1 MSELDL
7 SSPERQALLH
17 KRVCW
22 KLDVYVL
29 LPVTLLVCMN
39 FMEKPNLAYASIAG
53 LIKDLDLQGTQFN
66 NIISVTYV
74 TIVISA
80 MPSATLLK
88 KFRPNRMIGFL
99 AGGWGITVILTG
111 LLVKNYPGMIA
122 ARLVLGALDGGLFPA
137 AAFYLSLLYKRYEL
151 HMDILKQE
159 LAGSVAAVFGGL
171 FSAAIVTLDGH
182 GNLAGWRWIFIIEGM
197 LMIAVA
203 IVITATLPTNPAT
216 AWFFTEAER
225 EYAAW
230 RLGQDTV
237 TQRSLETQ
245 ETLQEKRDSKAGSS
259 SSVDT
264 EVEEFEWREIW
275 RGALDIQT
283 WLTGASLFLN
293 LVTIL
298 SAVFFLPTII
308 VGLGYSGVQAQLH
321 AVIVYILAVVLTVV
335 VALLGDRLKLRGPFV
350 LGALPLSM
358 LGYIVMIASKSN
370 ATRFGGACL
379 LIAGT
384 NASVPPLMAIVAN
397 NSKGHYKRA
406 CAMALQSTI
415 TSISGIPGTYIYT
428 LNQKPRFIK
437 GHSICLALLVVSWT
451 LVAANVLYCIW
462 ENKARREGRRNGNI
476 EKYQAL
482 RDAGKTRAP
491 IGDRRPDFVFVL

>member
-1 MSELDL
+1 MPEIDL
-7 SSPERQALLH
+7 SSPERQALLE
-17 KRVCW
+17 KRVRW
-22 KLDVYVL
+22 KLDIYVL
-29 LPVTLLVCMN
+29 LPVTLLLCMS
-39 FMEKPNLAYASIAG
+39 FIEKSNIAYASIAG
-53 LIKDLDLQGTQFN
+53 LIEDLDLQGTQFN
-66 NIISVTYV
+66 NVISVSYATV
-74 TIVISA
+74 AISA
-80 MPSATLLK
+80 IPSTILMK
-88 KFRPNRMIGFL
+88 KLRSNRVLGFL
-99 AGGWGITVILTG
+99 AGGSGIVIILTG

-122 ARLVLGALDGGLFPA
+122 ARLVLGALDGGIIPGF
-137 AAFYLSLLYKRYEL
+137 AFYLSLLYRRYEL
-151 HMDILKQE
+151 QSRIAICY
-159 LAGSVAAVFGGL
+159 AGGTFAGLFGGL
-171 FSAAIVTLDGH
+171 FAGAIVTLDGRR
-182 GNLAGWRWIFIIEGM
+182 NLSGWRWIFIIEGI
-197 LMIAVA
+197 LLVVVA
-203 IVITATLPTNPAT
+203 IVNTAVLPTNPAT
-216 AWFFTEAER
+216 AWFLTEAER
-225 EYAAW
+225 EHAAW

-293 LVTIL
+293 LLTIL

-406 CAMALQSTI
+406 CAMALQSTF

-462 ENKARREGRRNGNI
+462 ENKARREGRRSGNI

-491 IGDRRPDFVFVL
+491 IGDRHPDFVFVL

>member
-1 MSELDL
+1 MSEIDL
-7 SSPERQALLH
+7 SSPERQALLE
-17 KRVCW
+17 KRVRW
-22 KLDVYVL
+22 KLDACVL
-29 LPVTLLVCMN
+29 LPVTLLVCLS

-53 LIKDLDLQGTQFN
+53 LIKDLDLQGIQFN
-66 NIISVTYV
+66 NVISEIR
-74 TIVISA
+74 IVISA
-80 MPSATLLK
+80 MPSTTLLK

-99 AGGWGITVILTG
+99 AGGWGITVMLTG
-111 LLVKNYPGMIA
+111 LLVRNYPGMIA

-137 AAFYLSLLYKRYEL
+137 AAFYLSLLYRRYEL
-151 HMDILKQE
+151 QSRIGLCFAGGS
-159 LAGSVAAVFGGL
+159 LAAIFGGL
-171 FSAAIVTLDGH
+171 FSAAVVTLDGH
-182 GNLAGWRWIFIIEGM
+182 RNIAGWRWIFIIEGM

-203 IVITATLPTNPAT
+203 IVITAILPTNPAT

-225 EYAAW
+225 ECAGESVIAM
-230 RLGQDTV
+230 LGQDTV

-245 ETLQEKRDSKAGSS
+245 ETLQEKRDFKPPESS

-264 EVEEFEWREIW
+264 EAEEFEWREIW
-275 RGALDIQT
+275 RGVLDIQT

-293 LVTIL
+293 LATIL
-298 SAVFFLPTII
+298 SAIYFMPTII

-321 AVIVYILAVVLTVV
+321 TAIVYILAVVLTVV

-384 NASVPPLMAIVAN
+384 AIVAN

-406 CAMALQSTI
+406 SAMAIQSTI
-415 TSISGIPGTYIYT
+415 TSISGIPGTYLYT
-428 LNQKPRFIK
+428 LDQQPRFIK

-462 ENKARREGRRNGNI
+462 ENKARREGRRSGNV

-482 RDAGKTRAP
+482 RDAGKTKAP
-491 IGDRRPDFVFVL
+491 IGDRHPSFIFVL

>member
-1 MSELDL
+1 
-7 SSPERQALLH
+7 
-17 KRVCW
+17 
-22 KLDVYVL
+22 
-29 LPVTLLVCMN
+29 
-39 FMEKPNLAYASIAG
+39 
-53 LIKDLDLQGTQFN
+53 
-66 NIISVTYV
+66 
-74 TIVISA
+74 
-80 MPSATLLK
+80 MPSTTLLK

-99 AGGWGITVILTG
+99 AGGWGITVMLTG
-111 LLVKNYPGMIA
+111 LLVKNYPSMIA

-137 AAFYLSLLYKRYEL
+137 AAFYLSLLYRRYEL
-151 HMDILKQE
+151 QSRIGICFAGGKSIQKNGMDILKRKP
-159 LAGSVAAVFGGL
+159 AGSLAAIFGGL
-171 FSAAIVTLDGH
+171 FSAAVVTLDGH
-182 GNLAGWRWIFIIEGM
+182 RNIAGWRWIFIIEGM

-203 IVITATLPTNPAT
+203 IVITAILPTNPAT
-216 AWFFTEAER
+216 AWFFTDAER
-225 EYAAW
+225 ECAAW

-245 ETLQEKRDSKAGSS
+245 ETLQEKRDFKPPESS

-264 EVEEFEWREIW
+264 EAEEFEWREIW
-275 RGALDIQT
+275 RGVLDIQT

-293 LVTIL
+293 LATIL
-298 SAVFFLPTII
+298 SAIYFMPTII

-321 AVIVYILAVVLTVV
+321 TAIVYILAVVLTVV

-406 CAMALQSTI
+406 SVMAIQSTI
-415 TSISGIPGTYIYT
+415 TSISGIPGTYLYT
-428 LNQKPRFIK
+428 LDQQPRFIK

-451 LVAANVLYCIW
+451 LIAANVSYCIW
-462 ENKARREGRRNGNI
+462 ENKARREGRRSGNI

-482 RDAGKTRAP
+482 RDAGKTKAP
-491 IGDRRPDFVFVL
+491 IGDRHPGFIFVL